1 MAATDILFFGI
12 AHGRDVVILP
22 DEDSSRR
29 DSTSIDVD
37 GLSACHALF
46 SPSVA
51 RVLSLEPQS
60 PTSLLSQPLSRDALA
75 RVSAGPARPL
85 DAKPNSVFDDDDD
98 DDDTHNNGDI
108 LLPLDRFSKLYQR
121 HEQIALAL
129 SSPYSRWQP
138 YLDYVPCPGSS
149 PGSPAIS
156 VATDYIPPAAPVT
169 LEAPQPEPQPTLSF
183 EDIATSSVSV
193 NNPMARYLS
202 DMNQPHEWLAV
213 VMEKES
219 TEVDAQPED
228 TPDSGAP
235 RQDTPSSITLDG
247 DNSLPDGSYLVAPVR
262 SLTPSSTRKYEDE
275 EEDMDD
281 SAHTFEALATIRT
294 KREERIMANGYSR
307 WRRAIRMRQ
316 SDSPPRKRAKT
327 DDRGT

>member
-1 MAATDILFFGI
+1 
-12 AHGRDVVILP
+12 VP
-22 DEDSSRR
+22 
-29 DSTSIDVD
+29 
-37 GLSACHALF
+37 
-46 SPSVA
+46 P
-51 RVLSLEPQS
+51 LEPQS

-75 RVSAGPARPL
+75 RVSAGPARPV
-85 DAKPNSVFDDDDD
+85 DAKPNSMFDDNNDDNDDDDA
-98 DDDTHNNGDI
+98 HNGDI

-129 SSPYSRWQP
+129 SSPYSRWQLP

-156 VATDYIPPAAPVT
+156 VATDCIPPAAPVT
-169 LEAPQPEPQPTLSF
+169 VEAPQPEPQPTLSF
-183 EDIATSSVSV
+183 EDIATASVSV

-219 TEVDAQPED
+219 TEVDAKPED
-228 TPDSGAP
+228 TPDSGAH

-247 DNSLPDGSYLVAPVR
+247 DNSLPDGSYLVAPVW

-275 EEDMDD
+275 DEEDMED
-281 SAHTFEALATIRT
+281 SAHTFEALATLRT
-294 KREERIMANGYSR
+294 KRKERIMANGYSR
-307 WRRAIRMRQ
+307 WRRPIRMRQ
-316 SDSPPRKRAKT
+316 SDSPPHKRAKT